1 MEMIVKMKKEKRKK
15 VEEDYLTQ
23 EQQKRLELRK
33 ELAETLKASIKKWNI
48 LLKYKK
54 SVKFKIN
61 IIIIF
66 LYSNY

>member
-33 ELAETLKASIKKWNI
+33 ELAETLKASIKK
-48 LLKYKK
+48 
-54 SVKFKIN
+54 
-61 IIIIF
+61 
-66 LYSNY
+66 